1 MYCCILG
8 IYGLYYYLTNTQER
22 CSSTCIQRQKRC
34 VLKCLL
40 WISAVTDDFL
50 LITGCRVLQKFVGWL
65 GTKTN
70 HDLFVFV
77 NQTTHPKIKSI
88 STFIWWIQTM
98 PYKSSANDS
107 LIRSL
112 SSLFDFRNDLHYNCN
127 CLTWALFCFRCAN
140 TLNSCFLSRDG
151 LNFIYSIYACNL
163 TLPVNIHSVPREW
176 AVFLPTRL
184 PKRSNLSLT
193 G

>member
-1 MYCCILG
+1 MCVEFHLTLEPERPAYSVLG
-8 IYGLYYYLTNTQER
+8 RAANVLLYFRIYGLHYYLTNTWER

-34 VLKCLL
+34 ALKCLL

-77 NQTTHPKIKSI
+77 NQTAHPKIKSI
-88 STFIWWIQTM
+88 STFIWWLQTM
-98 PYKSSANDS
+98 PYKSSSDDS

-112 SSLFDFRNDLHYNCN
+112 SSLFDFRNDLNHYNCN
-127 CLTWALFCFRCAN
+127 CSTSALFCFRCAN
-140 TLNSCFLSRDG
+140 TLNSCFFISR
-151 LNFIYSIYACNL
+151 
-163 TLPVNIHSVPREW
+163 
-176 AVFLPTRL
+176 
-184 PKRSNLSLT
+184 RS
-193 G
+193 